1 VVSAERRWRAMGSD
15 IHVIVVSDASS
26 VGGGVSVDQ
35 LLAWA
40 EARIA
45 GLEQCWS
52 RFRPDSEVS
61 RLNAAAGGD
70 ALFVSN
76 DTVLLIEQA
85 KLAWSVTGGM
95 FDPTLLDA
103 LCAAGYD
110 RTFDELDPSQPE
122 QPVPVLRFDRP
133 DCNDIFIE
141 RDDDGAMVAFPEG
154 LGFDPGGIGK
164 GLSAD
169 LVTHDL
175 LSMGAAGV
183 CVNMG
188 GDLRVAG
195 VDPHGNAWT
204 IGVDHPRSST
214 PLALVGLSGG
224 AVATSTVLKRTWS
237 IAGASRHHLLDPHTL
252 EPSDSDVALAT
263 VIAGTAW
270 EAEVLAKA
278 ALLRGVRRAF
288 DLLERDM
295 AGLVV
300 DHEGNVFVS
309 DTFDSFTGG
318 IAVAS
323 PVVVDR

>member
-1 VVSAERRWRAMGSD
+1 MGSD
-15 IHVIVVSDASS
+15 IHVIVVADQSAGATGLSAE
-26 VGGGVSVDQ
+26 Q
-35 LLAWA
+35 LLGWA

-45 GLEQCWS
+45 GLEQRWS

-61 RLNAAAGGD
+61 RLNASAGSDGV
-70 ALFVSN
+70 LVSS
-76 DTVLLIEQA
+76 DTALLIEHA
-85 KLAWSVTGGM
+85 RLAWSMSGGM

-103 LCAAGYD
+103 LRAAGYD
-110 RTFDELDPSQPE
+110 RSFDDIEPDQPSG
-122 QPVPVLRFDRP
+122 PVPVLRYDRP
-133 DCNDIFIE
+133 DCNDILIE
-141 RDDDGAMVAFPEG
+141 PADEGALVTFPEG

-164 GLSAD
+164 GLTAD

-195 VDPHGNAWT
+195 VDPSGGAWT
-204 IGVDHPRSST
+204 IGVDHPRCAEPIT
-214 PLALVGLSGG
+214 LVGLTGG
-224 AVATSTVLKRTWS
+224 AVATSTVLKRAWTN
-237 IAGASRHHLLDPHTL
+237 GGKRRHHLLDPHTL

-278 ALLRGVRRAF
+278 ALLRGVQRAF

-309 DTFDSFTGG
+309 DTFTAFTGG
-318 IAVAS
+318 GAVGS
-323 PVVVDR
+323 PVSFDR